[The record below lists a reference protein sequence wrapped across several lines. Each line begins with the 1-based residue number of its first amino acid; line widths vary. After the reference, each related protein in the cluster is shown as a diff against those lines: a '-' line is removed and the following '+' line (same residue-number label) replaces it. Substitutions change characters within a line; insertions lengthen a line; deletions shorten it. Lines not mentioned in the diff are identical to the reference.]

1 MGGGRQLGRI
11 SVKIVLLVKGRGKR
25 ACWNSH
31 QSNLSMVR
39 EERAEEYSSEFL
51 VARDL
56 SLARNVHS
64 LTRSNKWPSVKKLGR
79 RMYIRFSIEF
89 SSCARYEW
97 KRKDDNRE
105 IRDTCLVER
114 WYMRADWF
122 GGEWHGWSL
131 LLDLPARLG
140 DHNSALSPSSRTNA
154 FPQPI
159 PVWPTYRGPKIHN
172 LFLPIS
178 STPLRVIPI
187 FDTYVVH
194 LYCATPRS
202 VYAVFGEGVG
212 QKWLTSLVI
221 GPSSSAGPF
230 VPSIRTP
237 NSLPFEESWVEQRV
251 SVSGW
256 ASPGWVTTTRRRRRA
271 CIGDVSSIGPGSRA
285 IALEGQWRVINRWLR
300 WAVLRERRPRPSRSY
315 PIRRSIVPSRTF
327 SLLPSILPPSNVSFR
342 IRAAKNGRGN
352 GNGNGNGIGAKKSR
366 GGIDRFN

>member
-1 MGGGRQLGRI
+1 MGGRRQLGRI
-11 SVKIVLLVKGRGKR
+11 SVKIVLLLKGRGKR

-64 LTRSNKWPSVKKLGR
+64 LTRFNKWPSVKKLGR

-89 SSCARYEW
+89 SSCVRYEW

-159 PVWPTYRGPKIHN
+159 PVWPTYRGRKFTTSSSQ
-172 LFLPIS
+172 FLP
-178 STPLRVIPI
+178 LR
-187 FDTYVVH
+187 
-194 LYCATPRS
+194 
-202 VYAVFGEGVG
+202 
-212 QKWLTSLVI
+212 
-221 GPSSSAGPF
+221 SALF
-230 VPSIRTP
+230 QSSIRTW
-237 NSLPFEESWVEQRV
+237 SISIARRLGRCMLFSERG
-251 SVSGW
+251 SV
-256 ASPGWVTTTRRRRRA
+256 RN
-271 CIGDVSSIGPGSRA
+271 D
-285 IALEGQWRVINRWLR
+285 
-300 WAVLRERRPRPSRSY
+300 
-315 PIRRSIVPSRTF
+315 
-327 SLLPSILPPSNVSFR
+327 
-342 IRAAKNGRGN
+342 
-352 GNGNGNGIGAKKSR
+352 
-366 GGIDRFN
+366 